1 MSRRPVSQAACA
13 PPPKG
18 AAPSAPAHQPAPT
31 ERRLPARPFAL
42 LMVMILIAAT
52 AAPLHASD
60 EHGHD
65 EPAPV
70 PFTVADFERFG
81 VRIATAGPGLIDT
94 GVELP
99 GEVRPNPER
108 TAHLAAQFA
117 GRVREVRKRV
127 GDTVRAG
134 DVLAIIESDT
144 LAPYPLTTALD
155 GVVVD
160 QHVAPGEAVGPGNVA
175 FVVADLGTVWVE
187 INVYQKDLAAVRP
200 GERVRVIAGHGI
212 ADGEGTVSYVSPV
225 LDQATRTAVARV
237 VLPNPTGAW
246 RPGLFV
252 TARVLDPQPA
262 AVVVPRAALQRMN
275 GATVVFLV
283 DGDAI
288 VPRPV
293 RIGRGGRERVEI
305 VAGLAAGERY
315 ADDGT
320 FLLKAELGAG
330 AGGHDDH

>member
-1 MSRRPVSQAACA
+1 MKRPLDTQADRA
-13 PPPKG
+13 PALAG
-18 AAPSAPAHQPAPT
+18 AAILLLT
-31 ERRLPARPFAL
+31 MLAL
-42 LMVMILIAAT
+42 

-60 EHGHD
+60 EHEHDHD
-65 EPAPV
+65 ERAPA

-81 VRIATAGPGLIDT
+81 VRVATAGPGLVDT

-108 TAHLAAQFA
+108 TAHLAAQFP

-127 GDTVRAG
+127 GDAVRAG
-134 DVLAIIESDT
+134 DVLAVVESDT
-144 LAPYPLTTALD
+144 LAPYSLTTALD

-160 QHVAPGEAVGPGNVA
+160 QHVAPGETVGPGSVA

-187 INVYQKDLAAVRP
+187 ISVYQKDLAAVRP
-200 GERVRVIAGHGI
+200 GERVQVIAGHGI
-212 ADGEGTVSYVSPV
+212 ADAEGTVSYVSPV

-237 VLPNPTGAW
+237 VLPNPSGAW

-262 AVVVPRAALQRMN
+262 AVVVPRTALQRMD
-275 GATVVFLV
+275 GATVVFVV
-283 DGDAI
+283 DGET
-288 VPRPV
+288 VTPRPV
-293 RIGRGGRERVEI
+293 RLGRSGRQRVEI
-305 VAGLAAGERY
+305 TAGLAAGERY

-330 AGGHDDH
+330 AGGHDEH